1 MFKELSRRYGPGIVL
16 ALTITGSNDLVSNAA
31 SGAQYRYSLLWALA
45 LGLAVRWT
53 LLSAAAKYCLVREE
67 TIMEG
72 YRRVGKPV
80 VWFIFVSAILR
91 RHLSNLPHSLLIGG
105 AAQFLFPLGESGAV
119 VWSLLFIAAGF
130 VMMFFGGYR
139 AIEAFFKPLIAVM
152 GGGLLLA
159 ALLVR
164 PDPIEL
170 LRGAF
175 SPVLPE
181 AGPEYGRFLIVV
193 AIIGGAAGTL
203 SNLTYTYFI
212 REKGWKDVSFLP
224 AQRRD
229 LLVSALLAFGMTA
242 VVQVAAAGMGEPRPI
257 ESAADLINAFSVTL
271 GDVGRVIFAF
281 GLWAAVYSTYLGT
294 NTGYALMATDIY
306 RRYLAPEP
314 SSEDR
319 GVKDPVYRFLIVFFV
334 VSPLYIFA
342 LDARPVWLVLIV
354 TSLFVFI
361 LPILALVI
369 LRLTADRRLM
379 GEHANGWAM
388 NAALAAV
395 SIVSLILTW
404 QNAVE
409 LWVRL

>member
-1 MFKELSRRYGPGIVL
+1 MLKELSRRYGPGIVI

-31 SGAQYRYSLLWALA
+31 SGANYRYSLLWALA

-80 VWFIFVSAILR
+80 VWFIFVAAILR

-105 AAQFLFPLGESGAV
+105 AAQFLFPLGDSGAV
-119 VWSLLFIAAGF
+119 IWSLLFIAVGF
-130 VMMFFGGYR
+130 VMIFFGGYH
-139 AIEAFFKPLIAVM
+139 AIEAFFKPLVAVM
-152 GGGLLLA
+152 GGALLLA

-164 PDPIEL
+164 PDPMEL
-170 LRGAF
+170 LIGAF

-181 AGPEYGRFLIVV
+181 AGPEYGRFLIIV

-212 REKGWKDVSFLP
+212 REKGWNDVSFLP

-229 LLVSALLAFGMTA
+229 LLVSVLLAFGMTA
-242 VVQVAAAGMGEPRPI
+242 VVQIAAAGLGEPQPI
-257 ESAADLINAFSVTL
+257 ESAEDLINAFSATL
-271 GDVGRVIFAF
+271 GETGRVLFAF

-314 SSEDR
+314 GEDR
-319 GVKDPVYRFLIVFFV
+319 GVKDPVYRWLVVFFV
-334 VSPLYIFA
+334 ASPLYIFA
-342 LDARPVWLVLIV
+342 LQARPVWLVLVV

-369 LRLTADRRLM
+369 LRLTADKRLM
-379 GEHANGWAM
+379 GDHANGWLM
-388 NAALAAV
+388 NGALVGV
-395 SIVSLILTW
+395 SVVSLILTW

-409 LWVRL
+409 LWDRL